1 MFLSTYLFIYFH
13 FLQCNPSSWLF
24 SLIAQMYCF
33 TPIIFLP
40 LYFCSGFAMVLM
52 TAIIFISPILI
63 LSPHLFFDLPPFVEL
78 TKLYTLTDFY
88 RSFTFY
94 QLNPL
99 QYSTAM
105 ISGLFT
111 GYLIERK
118 PNFQM
123 PGGRKMAIAVWWSS
137 LIALIGTI
145 LWHCS
150 FWKINTIVS
159 SNSVL
164 AWFVASKIVG
174 AFWLSF
180 TGYLCCTGKSSKCF
194 PHYLLNIS

>member
-1 MFLSTYLFIYFH
+1 
-13 FLQCNPSSWLF
+13 
-24 SLIAQMYCF
+24 MYCF
-33 TPIIFLP
+33 TPIVFLS
-40 LYFCSGFAMVLM
+40 LYFCPGFAMVLV
-52 TAIIFISPILI
+52 TTILFFSPILI
-63 LSPHLFFDLPPFVEL
+63 LSPRLFFDLPPFVEL

-105 ISGLFT
+105 VSGLFT
-111 GYLIERK
+111 GYLIK
-118 PNFQM
+118 KKTNLQM
-123 PGGRKMAIAVWWSS
+123 PGGRKMAIFVWWISF
-137 LIALIGTI
+137 IILIGTI

-159 SNSVL
+159 SNSVM
-164 AWFVASKIVG
+164 AWFVISKIVCL
-174 AFWLSF
+174 FWLSY

-194 PHYLLNIS
+194 HFLFGKLKITTFFS